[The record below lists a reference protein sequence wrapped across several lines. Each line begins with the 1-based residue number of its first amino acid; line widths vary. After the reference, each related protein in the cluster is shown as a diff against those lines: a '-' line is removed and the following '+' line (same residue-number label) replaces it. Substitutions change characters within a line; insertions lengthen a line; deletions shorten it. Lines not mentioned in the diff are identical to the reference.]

1 MSKKKRGR
9 KPANAAAPAPQN
21 KQKKQEPA
29 QPAEKPQGERVIEE
43 LFGSLNE
50 PDIENDI
57 AELGAD
63 DTVEEPA
70 PAPKKSSGK
79 GFFFCFAIF
88 VVAMAIV
95 GCVSTVRFVADS
107 TSALL
112 DKTSLKNEFAQFI
125 FPVVVNDIPPFEK
138 ASELPETSVI
148 NCSIWNILLNKDTE
162 LYQKSEQPGE
172 LTIPEYDVAASCRE
186 LFGSSVSV
194 VHQTVGTNEVRF
206 TYDEENHVYRATKNM
221 RYLTYAPTIISMTED
236 NGLYTL
242 IVGYLPPTLAT
253 VAGLNGIEQTP
264 EKYMEYTIEYWDDKM
279 TLVSV
284 RFSDYSSTAE

>member
-9 KPANAAAPAPQN
+9 KPANAGNTVPQN
-21 KQKKQEPA
+21 KPKKQAVNKPS
-29 QPAEKPQGERVIEE
+29 EKPKGERVIEE

-50 PDIENDI
+50 TDIENDI
-57 AELGAD
+57 AELGGENVA
-63 DTVEEPA
+63 EEPVA
-70 PAPKKSSGK
+70 EPKKGSGK

-88 VVAMAIV
+88 VIVMAIV
-95 GCVSTVRFVADS
+95 GCVSTVRFVADR
-107 TSALL
+107 TTELL

-138 ASELPETSVI
+138 ASELPEASII
-148 NCSIWNILLNKDTE
+148 NCSIWNILLNKNTE
-162 LYQKSEQPGE
+162 LYQKPEQPGE
-172 LTIPEYDVAASCRE
+172 LTIPEYDVAASCRD
-186 LFGSSVSV
+186 LFGASVSI
-194 VHQTVGTNEVRF
+194 VHQTVGTNEIRF
-206 TYDEENHVYRATKNM
+206 TYDEENHIYRASKNL

-253 VAGLNGIEQTP
+253 VAGLNGMEQTP

-284 RFSDYSSTAE
+284 RFSDYKAES

>member
-21 KQKKQEPA
+21 KPKKQEPA
-29 QPAEKPQGERVIEE
+29 LPAEKPQGERVIEE

-70 PAPKKSSGK
+70 PEPKKSSGK

-186 LFGSSVSV
+186 LFGSSVSIV
-194 VHQTVGTNEVRF
+194 RHKRGSLYLRRGEPRLPRDKEYEIPNLCADNHQYDRGQRAVHADCGISPADARNGCGSERNRADPREV
-206 TYDEENHVYRATKNM
+206 Y
-221 RYLTYAPTIISMTED
+221 
-236 NGLYTL
+236 
-242 IVGYLPPTLAT
+242 
-253 VAGLNGIEQTP
+253 GIH
-264 EKYMEYTIEYWDDKM
+264 D
-279 TLVSV
+279 
-284 RFSDYSSTAE
+284 